1 MTTCIEIG
9 ANWGTDTEIYAQKY
23 DKVYAFEP
31 IKELTNNLWEK
42 FKDYNNVIIIP
53 FAIDLTNGFKDFN
66 VSNAYDWGCSSLFE
80 FSDNLKE
87 DWAPDSE
94 FYRGDFVHHYSYKV
108 PTITLYDFVTLYNI
122 NQIDFLHIDAQGN
135 DLNVLK
141 SLKDKLNI
149 VQSGVME
156 CNCKMDL
163 YKNTSNRLEDSIEF
177 LTSNNFA
184 ITKGNIQ
191 SEGNEINLEF
201 KQIIYK

>member
-9 ANWGTDTEIYAQKY
+9 ANGGSETEVYAQKY

-31 IKELTNNLWEK
+31 VKELTANLWEK
-42 FKDYNNVIIIP
+42 FRDYDNVIIIP
-53 FAIDLTNGFKDFN
+53 FAIDLTNEFKNFN
-66 VSNAYDWGCSSLFE
+66 ISTEFDWGCSSLFD
-80 FSDNLKE
+80 FTDNLKE
-87 DWAPDSE
+87 NWNPHSE
-94 FYRGDFVHHYSYKV
+94 FYRADFFHHYSYKV

-156 CNCKMDL
+156 CSCKMDL

-191 SEGNEINLEF
+191 GEGNEMNLEF
-201 KQIIYK
+201 KQVIYK